1 MIAYLISAYR
11 DARHLSQLVAALD
24 VDSDFYIHIDANVD
38 DAPFRSILPEKVHF
52 VPRHAVGWGGFEQV
66 AYQYE
71 LIKAAVDSRRPYS
84 HLVCLSGQD
93 YPFWSN
99 ARIHRF
105 FNENRKSEFIG
116 GFNITRGGDAG
127 QLSKIVHLHPF
138 RDLRCGSRWLSNKL
152 AKVSRIV
159 LASLG
164 VHRRPQVCINGVL
177 SDVYFGSD
185 YWALTLDCARYVKRV
200 FEEDASLRRYFK
212 LAFAPS
218 ELCIHTI
225 VYNSPFGKKAML
237 HEGSYPG
244 LSALTPLHYIYYH
257 GCVKKLTL
265 DYWQDLLEADKMF
278 CRKVET
284 GISDELLARIDQ
296 SRSGDA

>member
-38 DAPFRSILPEKVHF
+38 DTPFRSILPEKVHF

-127 QLSKIVHLHPF
+127 
-138 RDLRCGSRWLSNKL
+138 
-152 AKVSRIV
+152 
-159 LASLG
+159 
-164 VHRRPQVCINGVL
+164 
-177 SDVYFGSD
+177 
-185 YWALTLDCARYVKRV
+185 
-200 FEEDASLRRYFK
+200 
-212 LAFAPS
+212 
-218 ELCIHTI
+218 
-225 VYNSPFGKKAML
+225 
-237 HEGSYPG
+237 
-244 LSALTPLHYIYYH
+244 
-257 GCVKKLTL
+257 
-265 DYWQDLLEADKMF
+265 
-278 CRKVET
+278 
-284 GISDELLARIDQ
+284 
-296 SRSGDA
+296 